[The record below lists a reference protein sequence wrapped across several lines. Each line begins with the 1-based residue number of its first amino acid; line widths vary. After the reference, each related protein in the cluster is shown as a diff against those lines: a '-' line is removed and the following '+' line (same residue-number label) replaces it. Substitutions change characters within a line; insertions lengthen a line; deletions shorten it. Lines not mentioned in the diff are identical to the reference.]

1 MNRKSLHMGT
11 LTLFRNC
18 GGARQTAEPAEGR
31 PVAPRHPLFARRTST
46 PVSARQKMR
55 ASPSTFARGA

>member
-18 GGARQTAEPAEGR
+18 EGARPAAEPAEGC
-31 PVAPRHPLFARRTST
+31 PVAARHPLFARRTSP

-55 ASPSTFARGA
+55 ARPSTFALGA